1 MYHVRY
7 ANANQLKIF
16 VIMVNENI
24 YWLPQNIFGFFSKNG
39 LTFEKMGLFYIFA
52 ARFVRLL
59 IKNRVT
65 DNLNRK

>member
-1 MYHVRY
+1 MDS
-7 ANANQLKIF
+7 
-16 VIMVNENI
+16 
-24 YWLPQNIFGFFSKNG
+24 YWLPPNIFGFFSKNG
-39 LTFEKMGLFYIFA
+39 LTFEKTGLFYVSV